1 MGMPPFRQQQQI
13 TTKRQEISDATAS
26 EDTNIKPFILLAAV
40 LCIACLLFLH
50 ILERR
55 RRRVAAAE
63 LSPTPLPKGSLD
75 RFVPKQRYRK
85 WLRVRRQTAEEN
97 TETPWTEPI
106 WYVPSVDQ
114 LKKFADFG
122 FSAIC
127 LEVVHGR
134 DMVRILGCSHVF
146 HSACLERWY
155 SGRHHLCPLCRA
167 CFIRSRLLGI

>member
-1 MGMPPFRQQQQI
+1 MPPFRQQQQI

-106 WYVPSVDQ
+106 C
-114 LKKFADFG
+114 
-122 FSAIC
+122 AIC
-127 LEVVHGR
+127 LEMVHGR

-167 CFIRSRLLGI
+167 CFITEPSAGHLNNV